1 MTEQIDYDDFR
12 KVDMRVGRVIDVKN
26 FLEAKKPSYKLK
38 IDFGKEIR
46 IKDSSAQITDYSKE
60 ELLGK
65 PVIAVVN
72 FPPKQI
78 ANFKSEVLTLGV
90 AGGKKGWL
98 LIQPEREVELG
109 VRVE

>member
-1 MTEQIDYDDFR
+1 MSEITYEDFR
-12 KVDMRVGRVIDVKN
+12 KVDMKIRKIVDAQD
-26 FLEAKKPSYKLK
+26 FPETKKPSYKLK
-38 IDFGKEIR
+38 IDFGKEIG
-46 IKDSSAQITDYSKE
+46 IKNSSAQITDYTKE
-60 ELLGK
+60 DLLGRQ
-65 PVIAVVN
+65 VIAVVN
-72 FPPKQI
+72 FSPKQI